1 MVRIILFLIVFYEET
16 ILAYLSLKKEEKK
29 RFEKC
34 LNLGEGKIVHSH
46 AYIYR
51 RLMVVDNELVELL
64 SVYSNK

>member
-1 MVRIILFLIVFYEET
+1 MVRIIIFLIVFYEET

-34 LNLGEGKIVHSH
+34 FNLGEGKIVHSH
-46 AYIYR
+46 AHIYR
-51 RLMVVDNELVELL
+51 RLMVVDNEVVELL